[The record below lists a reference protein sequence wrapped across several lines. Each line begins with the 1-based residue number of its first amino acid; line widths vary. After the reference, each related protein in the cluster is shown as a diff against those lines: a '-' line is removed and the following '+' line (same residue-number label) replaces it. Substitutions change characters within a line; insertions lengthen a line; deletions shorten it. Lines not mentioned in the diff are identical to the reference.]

1 MQRWGDACLLGGDF
15 DELLEKLH
23 TFAELGAQAHLGDHP
38 ELGLVKPA
46 QEQVQVHRG
55 LLNVLPP
62 EGVIDEFQLAGVTWG
77 KKTRMSHDF
86 TGLRGNRNPALRP
99 STTSC
104 TQLKSSQS

>member
-1 MQRWGDACLLGGDF
+1 MQRWDEACLLGGNF

-23 TFAELGAQAHLGDHP
+23 TFAELRAQTHLCDHP

-62 EGVIDEFQLAGVTWG
+62 KGVIDEFQLADVTWE
-77 KKTRMSHDF
+77 KKKHGCPMISRAYGEIVILHSVPV
-86 TGLRGNRNPALRP
+86 LPRVR
-99 STTSC
+99 S
-104 TQLKSSQS
+104 